1 VQNFCKIF
9 CTKNKGSVTAEFA
22 VIMPV
27 VVIVIGII
35 LSVFAAVTTTIRCQN
50 TANKVVEQLVAAQYA
65 YNNMSA
71 VDVPGLVYNG
81 VNNKARW
88 EVVPASPYIKVRI
101 FSNVSIG
108 PVQIIPI
115 EVQAEAFGY
124 IV

>member
-1 VQNFCKIF
+1 VRNFRKIF
-9 CTKNKGSVTAEFA
+9 CTKSKGSVTAEFA

-35 LSVFAAVTTTIRCQN
+35 LSVFAAVTTTIKCQN
-50 TANKVVEQLVAAQYA
+50 TASKVVEQLVAAQYA
-65 YNNMSA
+65 YNNMST
-71 VDVPGLVYNG
+71 VDVSGLVYNG

-88 EVVPASPYIKVRI
+88 EVLQENPYVKVRI

-108 PVQIIPI
+108 PLQIIPI
-115 EVQAEAFGY
+115 EVKAEAFGY